1 MRSVSWGGPK
11 HRRREGSCLQLG
23 RIDAATGHVGRGR
36 GRRCRMFTR
45 IAELRPEVEMS
56 CCVAPTLRETER
68 EPAVALEMR
77 GSSHAALAVLL
88 LELLGWMSACPAH
101 CGSALPWSQQCNVNA
116 CSACAQCDDIDSA
129 RPRAQQKPPACE
141 PSVTA
146 LKD

>member
-11 HRRREGSCLQLG
+11 HRSVRGLACSCSWRRGDG
-23 RIDAATGHVGRGR
+23 VGRGR
-36 GRRCRMFTR
+36 GRRCRVH
-45 IAELRPEVEMS
+45 AELRPEVEMS
-56 CCVAPTLRETER
+56 NELSVTAQLRARPR

-88 LELLGWMSACPAH
+88 LELLGWTSACPAH

-129 RPRAQQKPPACE
+129 RPRAQQKLPACA
-141 PSVTA
+141 PSMTA